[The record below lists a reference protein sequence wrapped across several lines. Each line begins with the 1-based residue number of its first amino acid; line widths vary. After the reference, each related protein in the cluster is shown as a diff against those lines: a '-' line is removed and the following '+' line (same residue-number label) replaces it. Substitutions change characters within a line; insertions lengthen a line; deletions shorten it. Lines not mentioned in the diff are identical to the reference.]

1 MNEKP
6 QVPKRRVNPML
17 LLGVDADSAQK
28 KGTDQK
34 DQGKAVGGLKK
45 ESQPPLMDA
54 TDFEKPSVS
63 RRAFPSSGIN
73 VKPDSVSSSEVGEVT
88 PAVVEPV
95 EKVEVKPVA
104 RKAVRVPVSGFNPF
118 PRGAAPLPASTPIP
132 AVKSTPTLTTA
143 AKSTVKAAV
152 AFPKNV
158 TGAVTGGDEIGLDD
172 SSVVGGLSPLG
183 HKKEDSEPVLSPAAV
198 EADDVE
204 STVEAVAVEVLV
216 EADDVELVDT
226 VPAVEVVEPPVV
238 EPPVVAPPVV
248 APPVVAP
255 PAILSV
261 PVDTVDDDV
270 EIARPVARKVNPM
283 FLAGEER
290 DVPDASNGTRGP
302 SRVIR
307 PNFILNGEKPTLPSL
322 PKRDVGDNARKLFET
337 LPEGMAKPRPQNAR
351 KIEANINLED
361 WSDDTSS
368 DTGLGLGGE
377 LDEDYVEPQYSKA
390 FHLTERDLIMM
401 RFLARYRYA
410 YTDQLARLV
419 DGMPKN
425 IIARLRVLEK
435 RGFIRK
441 QPITDRQYLWVTR
454 KAGNLLVDINFPE
467 IRKGS
472 LSYATIAHTI
482 GIANLGVEL
491 EREAGGRDLLGEGKG
506 LENWEMPMN
515 RWKFGIWGNP
525 EGRVQGEMTVTEREV
540 RQGQL
545 RWRGGRSSVEMR
557 QLVSL
562 ASSTLDPVELEEGQE
577 GLFVVYGA
585 GGKGGEHIPDLVV
598 ARERGDGGKPE
609 HIAIELELTPKSPAD
624 WKRILRNYRDNGEMY
639 SKVYYFT
646 HKRSISTGIQK
657 ANEEVKYEGLVVRK
671 YVPINSN
678 IPFWG

>member
-1 MNEKP
+1 MNDQP

-17 LLGVDADSAQK
+17 LLGVDAGSAQK
-28 KGTDQK
+28 KGTDQN
-34 DQGKAVGGLKK
+34 DHGKPAGGLKK

-63 RRAFPSSGIN
+63 RKAFPSSGIN
-73 VKPDSVSSSEVGEVT
+73 VKPDLGSDSKSEVAAPKAAPTVD
-88 PAVVEPV
+88 
-95 EKVEVKPVA
+95 KVEDKVVS
-104 RKAVRVPVSGFNPF
+104 RKAVRVPVTGFNPF
-118 PRGAAPLPASTPIP
+118 PRGSAPLPTSTPIP
-132 AVKSTPTLTTA
+132 ASKLPVVNSIPVTAPAVSVVKPP
-143 AKSTVKAAV
+143 VI
-152 AFPKNV
+152 FPKSV
-158 TGAVTGGDEIGLDD
+158 PAVDATGDD
-172 SSVVGGLSPLG
+172 SVDESGLAVGGLSPLG
-183 HKKEDSEPVLSPAAV
+183 HKEEDSVSVSEQ
-198 EADDVE
+198 
-204 STVEAVAVEVLV
+204 VAVSV
-216 EADDVELVDT
+216 EEAEGVAGDVVEDTSVEIDT
-226 VPAVEVVEPPVV
+226 VPDAIVEPAIVIEPPV
-238 EPPVVAPPVV
+238 
-248 APPVVAP
+248 
-255 PAILSV
+255 ILSAS
-261 PVDTVDDDV
+261 VDKVDVV
-270 EIARPVARKVNPM
+270 EEVARPVARKVNPM

-290 DVPDASNGTRGP
+290 DVPDASGSSRGP

-307 PNFILNGEKPTLPSL
+307 PNFILNGEKPSLPSL

-351 KIEANINLED
+351 KIEANISLED

-562 ASSTLDPVELEEGQE
+562 ASTTLDPVELEEGQE